1 MEALLA
7 AFAFGSLWYLIFSV
21 AWVILLIFLV
31 EKDHFYLSGINV
43 LIYFF
48 FLNFIV
54 KKDIVGYISH
64 HPGRTLIVILCYI
77 LIGFVWSFIKWWLF
91 VNKEAIR
98 YKESRY
104 NWLLSQKK
112 CRANKTTLSY
122 KSCSDAVGL
131 DNITLETEVP
141 EEWKE
146 DWGRKN
152 SISRPI
158 AVEHKQRISHW
169 VVYWPVSA
177 FWSLIEDFIGKVMRV
192 LVVKIRF
199 IYEIITK
206 NAFKNTADIDWR

>member
-64 HPGRTLIVILCYI
+64 HPGRTLIVVLCYI

-91 VNKEAIR
+91 VNKEAIS
-98 YKESRY
+98 YKEKRCA
-104 NWLLSQKK
+104 WLKDQKK
-112 CRANKTTLSY
+112 YRANKMAFSI
-122 KSCSDAVGL
+122 AGL
-131 DNITLETEVP
+131 ENITLETEVP

-146 DWGRKN
+146 EWGRQ
-152 SISRPI
+152 ISVRRPV
-158 AVEHKQRISHW
+158 AVEHKQQISHW
-169 VVYWPVSA
+169 IVYWPVSA

-192 LVVKIRF
+192 IVVKVRF

-206 NAFKNTADIDWR
+206 NAFKNTSDMDWR